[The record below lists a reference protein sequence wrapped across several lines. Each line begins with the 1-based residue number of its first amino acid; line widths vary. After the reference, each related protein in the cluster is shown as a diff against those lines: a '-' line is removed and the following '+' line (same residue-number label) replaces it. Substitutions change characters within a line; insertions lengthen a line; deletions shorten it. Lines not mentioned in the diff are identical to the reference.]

1 MMEELKGLSELAAR
15 VSRGDA
21 APEELI
27 GLVDKIVAG
36 SGGYERETVAS
47 CLSALE
53 TGGLLADPRV
63 RERAVFGSGWRSSPV
78 GLWLAAMLLDSSG
91 GGEVA
96 IEAWGRVIEREVGPS
111 HEARFARARLWERE
125 GHPAEALADL
135 KTAIDGPRSAAFL
148 SKAAAAYSRIASRG
162 TPPAVRRLRLA
173 LLSSSATELSAPL
186 LRLLCFRDGIDAEMY
201 IGPFDGYRQDILD
214 PGSKLYTFS
223 PDIVIIDTHWR
234 DAHLSAYA
242 DDPAAQ
248 VERVTEELGRLWRT
262 LLSRLP
268 CRIIQHG
275 FDLPASEPYG
285 HLASASPGGAV
296 RLLRRINDR
305 LLDSAPPSV
314 TILDAERI
322 SGTYGTAKWD
332 DHRYWHSMRQHP
344 AAEALPEL
352 AEHQVA
358 LIRAALG
365 LTKKVLALDLDNTLW
380 GGIIGEDG
388 LSGIALGPPSARGEA
403 FQAFQRHV
411 LALKERGILLAVCSK
426 NNPDDARLPFL
437 RHDGTV
443 LHLDD
448 FAVFRANWLDKA
460 TNLRDIART
469 LNLGLD
475 SVVFIDDNP
484 VERSLVK
491 KELPDVA
498 VPDLGDDPAGFVAVL
513 ERGRYFEALSLSQ
526 EDRARSASYKENAQR
541 EELRLA
547 SPSLDAFLAGLGM
560 EAASGPFDEVV
571 LPRVAQLVGKTNQ
584 FNLTSRRHSEERL
597 RRMMGAEEY
606 WTRYFRLRDRFGDH
620 GLIGVMI
627 ARVLQDPPSMW
638 EIDTWLMSCRVIG
651 RGMERFMM
659 RTLRQAAVARGVKS
673 VRGVYIPSEKNAL
686 VAGLFPEMG
695 FRGVAAP
702 GPEVA
707 HILDL
712 REDIPEPSCHIADV
726 SAGDWK
732 A

>member
-1 MMEELKGLSELAAR
+1 MSGLLTRRDSP
-15 VSRGDA
+15 
-21 APEELI
+21 AP
-27 GLVDKIVAG
+27 G
-36 SGGYERETVAS
+36 SG
-47 CLSALE
+47 
-53 TGGLLADPRV
+53 
-63 RERAVFGSGWRSSPV
+63 SGK
-78 GLWLAAMLLDSSG
+78 GN
-91 GGEVA
+91 
-96 IEAWGRVIEREVGPS
+96 
-111 HEARFARARLWERE
+111 
-125 GHPAEALADL
+125 PAEALADL
-135 KTAIDGPRSAAFL
+135 KAAIDGPRSAAFL
-148 SKAAAAYSRIASRG
+148 SKAAALYSRIASRIA
-162 TPPAVRRLRLA
+162 PPAVRRFRLA
-173 LLSSSATELSAPL
+173 LLSSSTTELSAPL
-186 LRLLCFRDGIDAEMY
+186 LRLLCFRDGMDAEMY
-201 IGPFDGYRQDILD
+201 VGPFDGYRQDILD
-214 PGSKLYTFS
+214 PGSKLFAFS
-223 PDIVIIDTHWR
+223 PDVVVIATHWR
-234 DAHLSAYA
+234 DAHLPAYS
-242 DDPAAQ
+242 DDPDAQ

-275 FDLPASEPYG
+275 FDLPASDPYG
-285 HLASASPGGAV
+285 HLASASPGGAI

-314 TILDAERI
+314 TVLDAERI
-322 SGTYGTAKWD
+322 SGTYGIGEWNDA
-332 DHRYWHSMRQHP
+332 RYWHSMKQHP

-352 AEHQVA
+352 AGHQVA

-365 LTKKVLALDLDNTLW
+365 LSKKVLALDLDNTLW

-388 LSGIALGPPSARGEA
+388 LGGIALGPPSARGEA

-411 LALKERGILLAVCSK
+411 LALKDRGILLAVCSK

-437 RHDGTV
+437 RHDGSV

-460 TNLRDIART
+460 TNLRDIAQA

-475 SVVFIDDNP
+475 SFVFIDDNP

-491 KELPDVA
+491 KELPEVT
-498 VPDLGDDPAGFVAVL
+498 VPDLGDDPSDLVAVL

-526 EDRARSASYKENAQR
+526 EDRVRSVSYKENALR
-541 EELRLA
+541 EDLRLA

-571 LPRVAQLVGKTNQ
+571 LPRVVQLIGKTNQ

-597 RRMMGAEEY
+597 RRMMGSEEY

-627 ARVLQDPPSMW
+627 ARGLQENPGTW

-659 RTLRQAAVARGVKS
+659 RTLREAALDRGIRS
-673 VRGVYIPSEKNAL
+673 VRGVFVPSAKNAL
-686 VAGLFPEMG
+686 VADLFPEMG
-695 FRGVAAP
+695 FCRTDLP
-702 GPEVA
+702 GPEIVF
-707 HILDL
+707 LRDL
-712 REDIPEPSCHIADV
+712 GVDLPEPACFITEV
-726 SAGDWK
+726 PAGDWK